1 MHNQSSFGFRYL
13 KFFMSSLPERLAA
26 TIKLRGK
33 PVYQVAVESGV
44 SPRTVFSVLG
54 GRGSRPRNVTLAK
67 IARALNVER
76 EWLETGEGAAS
87 PAGGD
92 VFQVRED
99 CVGYGGPAVTLR
111 EAIGTI
117 AKQLGVAEGAVA
129 GKVAELLAEE
139 KLREGAGGE
148 DEKGR

>member
-1 MHNQSSFGFRYL
+1 MGGI
-13 KFFMSSLPERLAA
+13 PERLAEVLKA
-26 TIKLRGK
+26 RGVA
-33 PVYQVAVESGV
+33 VYQVAVESGV
-44 SPRTVFSVLG
+44 AYRTLFALLRGEGQPRRS
-54 GRGSRPRNVTLAK
+54 TLARV
-67 IARALNVER
+67 ARALQVDR
-76 EWLETGEGAAS
+76 TWLETGEGAAS

-148 DEKGR
+148 DGKGR